1 MARTLMFKTFIFTLV
16 TAINLIQAT
25 YTFAETSAPIGIT
38 LTMGTSNGPPYM
50 IQASESGLDID
61 IPRAA
66 MKKIGFPLRLEFYPL
81 SRAIH
86 ELQLGRIHLTAPFF
100 TSAPKGIFVS
110 DPHIEYRPSVITL
123 KTIDEMT
130 DLHQLKDYSIA
141 TFQGATGYFG
151 DQFYYSSKQSPDYV
165 EHHDMGKLVDLLMS
179 QRYQVVVL
187 DYWIF
192 RYFLSKSRFAEQL
205 SQIRFHPL
213 LPRVPA
219 AVAFNNE
226 DLRNQFNQG
235 LKLIKEDG
243 SYDEII
249 QKYQRNE

>member
-1 MARTLMFKTFIFTLV
+1 MLNMLKVISLLIITIASLFHP
-16 TAINLIQAT
+16 AISHADD
-25 YTFAETSAPIGIT
+25 AAPKGLT

-50 IQASESGLDID
+50 IQETESGLDID

-66 MKKIGFPLRLEFYPL
+66 MAKIGFPLRLEFYPL

-86 ELQLGRIHLTAPFF
+86 ELQMNRIHLTAPFF

-110 DPHIEYRPSVITL
+110 DPHIKYRPSVITL
-123 KTIDEMT
+123 TTIN
-130 DLHQLKDYSIA
+130 DLQNISELNDYTIA

-151 DQFYYSSKQSPDYV
+151 DEFYNASKNAPDYV
-165 EHHDMGKLVDLLMS
+165 ESHDMKKLVDLLMS
-179 QRYQVVVL
+179 ERYQVIVL

-192 RYFLSKSRFAEQL
+192 RFFLSKSKYADQL
-205 SQIRFHPL
+205 NQVKFHAL

-226 DLRNQFNQG
+226 ELRDKFNQG
-235 LKLIKEDG
+235 LRMIKEDG

-249 QKYQRNE
+249 NKYQLNE

>member
-1 MARTLMFKTFIFTLV
+1 MLNLFKATSLALIAITNFSYVNITL
-16 TAINLIQAT
+16 AD
-25 YTFAETSAPIGIT
+25 ETTPTGLT

-50 IQASESGLDID
+50 IQKTESGLDID

-66 MKKIGFPLRLEFYPL
+66 MAKIGFPLRLEFYPL

-86 ELQLGRIHLTAPFF
+86 ELQLNRIHLTAPFF

-110 DPHIEYRPSVITL
+110 DSHIEYRPSVITL
-123 KTIDEMT
+123 TSIDTLKNIAE
-130 DLHQLKDYSIA
+130 LKDYTIA

-151 DQFYYSSKQSPDYV
+151 DEFYYASKKAPDYV
-165 EHHDMGKLVDLLMS
+165 EFHDMEKLIDILMS

-192 RYFLSKSRFAEQL
+192 RFFLANSEYADQL
-205 SQIRFHPL
+205 DQVRFHEL

-219 AVAFNNE
+219 AVAFNNKE
-226 DLRNQFNQG
+226 LRDKFNKG
-235 LKLIKEDG
+235 LRMIKEDG
-243 SYDEII
+243 SYDAII
-249 QKYQRNE
+249 NRYQRNE

>member
-1 MARTLMFKTFIFTLV
+1 VLRVLFLTLATL
-16 TAINLIQAT
+16 ASLLHAE
-25 YTFAETSAPIGIT
+25 YTPAEPSSPKGII

-50 IQASESGLDID
+50 IHETESGLDID

-66 MKKIGFPLRLEFYPL
+66 MAKAGFPLRLEFYPL

-100 TSAPKGIFVS
+100 TSAPKGVFIS
-110 DPHIEYRPSVITL
+110 DPHIEYRPAVITL
-123 KTIDEMT
+123 DTIDKMQNII
-130 DLHQLKDYSIA
+130 QLKDYTIA

-151 DQFYYSSKQSPDYV
+151 DQFYYVSKHSPDYV

-179 QRYQVVVL
+179 QRYQAVVL

-192 RYFLSKSRFAEQL
+192 RFFLSHSKYADRLDQV
-205 SQIRFHPL
+205 RFHEL

-226 DLRNQFNQG
+226 ELRNKFNQG
-235 LKLIKEDG
+235 LRMIKEDG
-243 SYDEII
+243 TYDKILN
-249 QKYQRNE
+249 KYQRDE